1 MSPATLADPAPPVG
15 PAPLVEVRDLT
26 VSVGGRAL
34 VSGVGFTLAAGE
46 RVALVGAS
54 GAGKTLTGL
63 ALLGLLP
70 PGAVVT
76 GSVRVG
82 GTELVGASERVLA
95 GLRGRVSALVPQDPG
110 TSLNPQVRVGRQVA
124 APLRRAGLGRRAA
137 AARVETL
144 LTELR
149 LPAGT
154 ARRFPVQLSGGQRQ
168 RAALAMALAC
178 DPALLLA
185 DEPTSALDGTVQAG
199 VLGTLGAA
207 TRDRGTALLLVTHDL
222 AAAATTCDRLLVLGA
237 GRLLADGPLP
247 QVLADPQPVVRALV
261 EATVALSPPLPGGA
275 R

>member
-1 MSPATLADPAPPVG
+1 MSSSSLVSSSLVST
-15 PAPLVEVRDLT
+15 PLVRVRDL
-26 VSVGGRAL
+26 SVVLGGRTVLDAAGL
-34 VSGVGFTLAAGE
+34 DLAAGE

-54 GAGKTLTGL
+54 GSGKTTLGL

-82 GTELVGASERVLA
+82 GTELVGAPERVLRS
-95 GLRGRVSALVPQDPG
+95 LRGRVTALVPQDPG

-137 AARVETL
+137 AARVEEL
-144 LTELR
+144 LAELR
-149 LPAGT
+149 LPPGT
-154 ARRFPVQLSGGQRQ
+154 ARRHPPQLSGGQRQ

-199 VLGTLGAA
+199 VLAALGAA
-207 TRDRGTALLLVTHDL
+207 TRERGTALLLVTHDL
-222 AAAATTCDRLLVLGA
+222 AAAAGTCDRLLVLDG

-247 QVLADPQPVVRALV
+247 AVLADPHPAVRALV
-261 EATVALSPPLPGGA
+261 AATVALSPVGA

>member
-1 MSPATLADPAPPVG
+1 MG